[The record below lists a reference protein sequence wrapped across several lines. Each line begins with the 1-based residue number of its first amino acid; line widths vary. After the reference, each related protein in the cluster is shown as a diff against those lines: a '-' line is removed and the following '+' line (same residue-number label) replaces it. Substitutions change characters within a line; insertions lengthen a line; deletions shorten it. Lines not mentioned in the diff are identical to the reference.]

1 MSFSSQ
7 FSQSIETSIAARS
20 GQFTTAHGQV
30 NTPVFMPVGTQG
42 TVKATTPKQLKDEI
56 SAQIILGNTY
66 HLFLRPGHELIK
78 QAGGL
83 HKFMGWDGPILTD
96 SGGFQV
102 FSLSKLRK
110 MDADGVTFQSH
121 IDGSTH
127 RLTPEISIAVQ
138 QALGSDIMMA
148 FDECPPYPCSHDD
161 MQKSLKITHDWE
173 RRSLLAK
180 SENSGALFAIVQ
192 GGVYPDLRMES
203 LEALLEIE
211 NDLKSTGKKFSGFA
225 IGGLSVGEPNEMMYE
240 TIAKLEPHLPR
251 DRPRYLMGV
260 GTPEDLITCIGL
272 GIDMFDCVM
281 PTRNARNGMLFTSSG
296 DIKIKQQRYRDD
308 LTPPDADCACYT
320 CRNFTRAY
328 LRHLYMS
335 DEILASVLNTI
346 HNLHYY
352 VGLVKNCRQSILNGH
367 FAEFQKTFI
376 TNRTQGVIS

>member
-7 FSQSIETSIAARS
+7 FLQSTEISTSARS

-42 TVKATTPKQLKDEI
+42 TVKATTPKQLKDDI

-127 RLTPEISIAVQ
+127 RLTPEISIAIQ
-138 QALGSDIMMA
+138 EALGSDIMMA
-148 FDECPPYPCSHDD
+148 FDECPPYPCLHDD

-192 GGVYPDLRMES
+192 GGIYPDLRLES
-203 LEALLEIE
+203 LEALLKIE
-211 NDLKSTGKKFSGFA
+211 DDLKSTGKKFAGFA

-240 TIAKLEPHLPR
+240 TIAKLEPHLPK

-281 PTRNARNGMLFTSSG
+281 PTRNARNGMLFTASG

-308 LTPPDADCACYT
+308 LTPPDAACSCYT
-320 CRNFTRAY
+320 CRCFTRAY

-352 VGLVKNCRQSILNGH
+352 VGLVTKCRQSILNGH
-367 FAEFQKTFI
+367 FAEFKKTFF
-376 TNRTQGVIS
+376 NGRTQGVIP